1 MSDKSAR
8 ANRYAQAVF
17 QAMLERWQTALGQV
31 SDVLSK
37 NQPLTA
43 ALQDTS
49 KSMADKSAA
58 LQADLPSDTPVE
70 ISNLLKLLI
79 QENDLDLLPEI
90 GMALA
95 QVATGSVA
103 PSQAEVTSAVELS
116 PDEQEKLRRSLSA
129 QYGEGLIFSFKV
141 DPALLG
147 GLRVRVGDRLI
158 DTSVASRLSAL
169 RESLS
174 AAVR

>member
-37 NQPLTA
+37 NQPLAA

-49 KSMADKSAA
+49 KSMADKAA
-58 LQADLPSDTPVE
+58 TLQADLPADTPVE
-70 ISNLLKLLI
+70 ISNLLKLLV
-79 QENDLDLLPEI
+79 QANDLELLPDI

-103 PSQAEVTSAVELS
+103 PTQAEVTSAVALS
-116 PDEQEKLRRSLSA
+116 DEEQEKLRRSLSA
-129 QYGEGLIFSFKV
+129 QYGEGLVFGFKV

>member
-1 MSDKSAR
+1 MSDKSAQ

-37 NQPLTA
+37 DKTLAT

-49 KSMADKSAA
+49 KSVADKSAT
-58 LQADLPSDTPVE
+58 LQATLPSDTPVE
-70 ISNLLKLLI
+70 VSNLLKLLI
-79 QENDLDLLPEI
+79 QAGDLDLLPEI
-90 GMALA
+90 GAALTHA
-95 QVATGSVA
+95 ATGTVA
-103 PSQAEVTSAVELS
+103 PSQAEVTSAIELS
-116 PDEQEKLRRSLSA
+116 PEEQEKLRSSLSA
-129 QYGEGLIFSFKV
+129 QYGDGLVFSFHV
-141 DPALLG
+141 DPALMG

-169 RESLS
+169 RESLT

>member
-17 QAMLERWQTALGQV
+17 QAMLERWQTALAQV
-31 SDVLSK
+31 SDVLNQ
-37 NQPLTA
+37 NQPLA
-43 ALQDTS
+43 AVLHDTS

-58 LQADLPSDTPVE
+58 LQAALPSDTPVE

-79 QENDLDLLPEI
+79 QEGDLELLPEI

-95 QVATGSVA
+95 HVATGSIA
-103 PSQAEVTSAVELS
+103 PTQAEVTSAVALS
-116 PDEQEKLRRSLSA
+116 PEEQEKLRSSLSA
-129 QYGEGLIFSFKV
+129 QYGEGLVFNFNV
-141 DPALLG
+141 DPALMG

-158 DTSVASRLSAL
+158 DTSIASRLSAL
-169 RESLS
+169 RESLT

>member
-37 NQPLTA
+37 NQPLA
-43 ALQDTS
+43 ATLQDTN
-49 KSMADKSAA
+49 KSMADKAAA
-58 LQADLPSDTPVE
+58 LQADLPADTPVE
-70 ISNLLKLLI
+70 ISNLLKLLV
-79 QENDLDLLPEI
+79 QANDLELLPEI
-90 GMALA
+90 SMALA

-103 PSQAEVTSAVELS
+103 PTEAEITSAVELS

-129 QYGEGLIFSFKV
+129 QHGEGLVFSFNV